1 MERKLSFIRKDK
13 VLSQK
18 EVAAL
23 IGRDVSFIRK
33 LENGKIKDTNTSIV
47 YKLSK
52 IYNITMEDIYKAMT
66 LDI

>member
-52 IYNITMEDIYKAMT
+52 IYNMTMEDVYKAMT

>member
-23 IGRDVSFIRK
+23 IGRDVRFIRE

-52 IYNITMEDIYKAMT
+52 IYNMTMEDVYKAMT

>member
-52 IYNITMEDIYKAMT
+52 IYNMTMEDVYKAMI

>member
-18 EVAAL
+18 EVASL

-52 IYNITMEDIYKAMT
+52 IYNMTMEDVYKAMT